1 MRDKQQ
7 ELSKETT
14 TVVSMQQHY
23 SGPLPPAQEFKAYGE
38 VLPDAPER
46 ILSMAESEQKH
57 RHKKEMRALNV
68 RILTSVAGMI
78 FGVVIVVLCVW
89 FAYKLGMSGHDWL
102 AGSIVAITTSCA
114 MIFVL
119 RRTPNKGQQEK
130 E

>member
-1 MRDKQQ
+1 MRNKQQ
-7 ELSKETT
+7 RLSKETT

-38 VLPDAPER
+38 VLPNAPER
-46 ILSMAESEQKH
+46 ILAMAEGEQKH
-57 RHKKEMRALNV
+57 RHKKEIRALNARAFV
-68 RILTSVAGMI
+68 SILGML
-78 FGVVIVVLCVW
+78 FGVGIVIMCIW

-119 RRTPNKGQQEK
+119 RRKPNKE
-130 E
+130 

>member
-1 MRDKQQ
+1 MRNKQQ
-7 ELSKETT
+7 GLSKEKT

-38 VLPDAPER
+38 VLPNAPER
-46 ILSMAESEQKH
+46 ILAMAEGEQKH
-57 RHKKEMRALNV
+57 RHKKEIRALNARAFV
-68 RILTSVAGMI
+68 SILGML
-78 FGVVIVVLCVW
+78 FGVGIVIMCIW

-119 RRTPNKGQQEK
+119 RRKPDK

>member
-1 MRDKQQ
+1 MRNKQQ
-7 ELSKETT
+7 GLSKETT

-38 VLPDAPER
+38 VLPNAPER
-46 ILSMAESEQKH
+46 ILAKAEGEQKH
-57 RHKKEMRALNV
+57 RHKKEIRALNARAFV
-68 RILTSVAGMI
+68 SILGML
-78 FGVVIVVLCVW
+78 FGVGIVIMCIW

-119 RRTPNKGQQEK
+119 RRKPNKE
-130 E
+130 